1 MATINGGAV
10 GLMTGFLNNGEGF
23 DALWSN
29 ILPFVAESFLPLNEQ
44 MEANSI
50 LKSAVAKVEV
60 DDAEMR
66 EIINACVAGM
76 AEEALQNVIRL
87 NMWEGISERNIA
99 DRTGMYLPPCTVGSK
114 RP

>member
-10 GLMTGFLNNGEGF
+10 GLMTGFLTNGEGF

-29 ILPFVAESFLPLNEQ
+29 ILPFVAESFLPLNEP